1 MSLRLISVP
10 APRRALAFLAL
21 GLFGLGACA
30 THVQNTT
37 ALAPPPTFAMPK
49 LPPPHKV
56 YVTDFVVDPAT
67 LKLDSGVRAR
77 LQREFKGDD
86 HGVKRHELT
95 REVQTAISDT
105 LVQAF
110 NAMGLKTELVAQGTI
125 PPPGNVVVRG
135 EIVKITAGNQTRRTL
150 IGFGAG
156 ASEIYATV
164 ALYGTLPNGSQRLLQ
179 TYDAS
184 ANSGRAPGLG
194 IGAASAAA
202 GHVGLAVTGAVAGT
216 VSRAHSSLG
225 KDAEDLGKRVAT
237 NLGQFFESQGWIA
250 K

>member
-10 APRRALAFLAL
+10 APRRAVAFLAL

-30 THVQNTT
+30 THVQNTS
-37 ALAPPPTFAMPK
+37 AYVPPQAMAMRK

-67 LKLDSGVRAR
+67 LKLNSGVRAR
-77 LQREFKGDD
+77 LQREFKGEDPN
-86 HGVKRHELT
+86 VTRHNLT

-110 NAMGLKTELVAQGTI
+110 NAMGLKTELVAQGTV
-125 PPPGNVVVRG
+125 PPPGNVVIRGQIVR
-135 EIVKITAGNQTRRTL
+135 ISAGNQTRRTV

-156 ASEIYATV
+156 KSEIFATV

-179 TYDAS
+179 TYDAT
-184 ANSGRAPGLG
+184 ANSGHAPGLG
-194 IGAASAAA
+194 VGAASAAA

-225 KDAEDLGKRVAT
+225 EDADDLGKRVAT
-237 NLGQFFESQGWIA
+237 NLGQYFESQGWVA
-250 K
+250 N